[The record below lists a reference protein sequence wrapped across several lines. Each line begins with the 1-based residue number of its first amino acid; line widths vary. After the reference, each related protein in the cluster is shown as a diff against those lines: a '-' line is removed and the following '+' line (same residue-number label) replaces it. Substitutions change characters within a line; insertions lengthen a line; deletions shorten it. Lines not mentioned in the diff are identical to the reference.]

1 MKRLFLYTCLWLT
14 IVPGCSVY
22 PSRITR
28 QTPHFTDHSVIRYDT
43 QYCREPSGIVFST
56 RRGTLFVV
64 DDEGNICELLTDGT
78 LLQQGHIKKTDLE
91 GITTNPASGL
101 LYVIDEKSGAILELD
116 PNRLE
121 VRRRFTIKTAP
132 GYRDPAT
139 DKNNRGFEAITFI
152 ANLAHPSGGTFFLAD
167 QGRPGNSDKGL
178 ARVYEVAVPIHSN
191 TNAEQSADQRATI
204 IRSFTLGITDLSGLH
219 HDDHSGLLHLISD
232 KHDRLILLTSDGAE
246 QASYTL
252 PGKNQEGITMD
263 AEGYVYIAE
272 DSGDII
278 KYTYSA
284 TIKP

>member
-1 MKRLFLYTCLWLT
+1 MKKLFLYTCLWLT
-14 IVPGCSVY
+14 IVPGCNVY
-22 PSRITR
+22 PLRITR

-56 RRGTLFVV
+56 RRSTLFVV

-152 ANLAHPSGGTFFLAD
+152 ANPAQPSGGSFFVAS
-167 QGRPGNSDKGL
+167 QGRSSDSDKDL
-178 ARVYEVAVPIHSN
+178 ASVYEIAVPTLSN
-191 TNAEQSADQRATI
+191 TNVDQSADQRATI
-204 IRSFTLGITDLSGLH
+204 IRSFTLDISDLSGLH
-219 HDDHSGLLHLISD
+219 HDDNTGLLHLISD
-232 KHDRLILLTSDGAE
+232 GH
-246 QASYTL
+246 
-252 PGKNQEGITMD
+252 N
-263 AEGYVYIAE
+263 
-272 DSGDII
+272 
-278 KYTYSA
+278 
-284 TIKP
+284 